1 MIDFLKYI
9 VRVKKDYS
17 YNNLSLSHVALLL
30 IFFLGAFLIIRLIKL
45 DKNNIKIKKIDTL
58 LTILLI
64 VIQIIYYSWYIIT
77 QGEYDPY
84 PLYICRI
91 SAILLCITPF
101 LNWRVL
107 EDFAIFSGIYGS
119 LCAVILS
126 TPSPFASPHIMV
138 FSYFVLHFSLGYLA
152 LTRLILRKS
161 KINFKVF
168 WNTCIINTLF
178 LCGIFILDKI
188 FTWNYSF
195 LIYPPLFYNIYLKM
209 NTALYTLGAFLSYFL
224 LLFIGYKIS
233 KIIKNKVS

>member
-9 VRVKKDYS
+9 VRIKKDYS
-17 YNNLSLSHVALLL
+17 YNNLSLHHLTLLL
-30 IFFLGAFLIIRLIKL
+30 LFFLGAFFIVRLVKFNKNSVKL
-45 DKNNIKIKKIDTL
+45 KKIDTL

-64 VIQIIYYSWYIIT
+64 IIQIIYYSWYIIT
-77 QGEYDPY
+77 QAEYDPY

-119 LCAVILS
+119 LCAIILS
-126 TPSPFASPHIMV
+126 TPSPFASPHIML
-138 FSYFVLHFSLGYLA
+138 FSYFVLHFCLGYLA
-152 LTRLILRKS
+152 LTRLLLRKS
-161 KINFKVF
+161 EINFKVF
-168 WNTCIINTLF
+168 LNACIINALF

-195 LIYPPLFYNIYLKM
+195 LIYPPLFYNTYLKM
-209 NTALYTLGAFLSYFL
+209 NSTLYSLGAFLSYFVL
-224 LLFIGYKIS
+224 LYIGYIIS
-233 KIIKNKVS
+233 KIIKTKVS